1 MITIIIVICVIICV
15 VIICYTYY
23 KIEELRQCLISNDA
37 DTVNTLDTISRLIDR
52 YSKSIND
59 KTINPT
65 GFINVD
71 YINIFHGTLKAII
84 DNDEEEED
92 YEKD

>member
-1 MITIIIVICVIICV
+1 MITIIICTCV
-15 VIICYTYY
+15 VIGVAIICYTYY
-23 KIEELRQCLISNDA
+23 RIEELKQCLVSNDI
-37 DTVNTLDTISRLIDR
+37 DTVNTLDTISRLIDK

-59 KTINPT
+59 KTLNPT
-65 GFINVD
+65 GFIGID
-71 YINIFHGTLKAII
+71 SINTFNDTLKTII

>member
-1 MITIIIVICVIICV
+1 MITIIIVVCV
-15 VIICYTYY
+15 VISVAIICYTYY
-23 KIEELRQCLISNDA
+23 KIEELKQCLVSNDI
-37 DTVNTLDTISRLIDR
+37 DTVNTLDIIFRLIDK

-59 KTINPT
+59 KTLNPT
-65 GFINVD
+65 GFIGID
-71 YINIFHGTLKAII
+71 SINTFNDTLKTII

>member
-1 MITIIIVICVIICV
+1 MITIIICVCV
-15 VIICYTYY
+15 VISVAVICYTYY
-23 KIEELRQCLISNDA
+23 KIEELKQCLVSNDI
-37 DTVNTLDTISRLIDR
+37 DTVNTLKTIERLIDK

-71 YINIFHGTLKAII
+71 SINTFHDTLKVII
-84 DNDEEEED
+84 NDDESED